1 MGKKL
6 REGTRSPAAEYPL
19 MRSIDLRDHQ
29 PRILYITAEVETAG
43 ATVLGRVAVQ
53 KNSLAYAITLGK
65 TVKGRLRFTREYR
78 VAERSN
84 ECEAVPEYCTTL
96 EKLFIGQLVRD
107 TRRRKKQQL

>member
-1 MGKKL
+1 MRKKFP
-6 REGTRSPAAEYPL
+6 EGARTPAAEYPL

-84 ECEAVPEYCTTL
+84 ECKTVSEHRAAFK
-96 EKLFIGQLVRD
+96 KLIIGQRVCD
-107 TRRRKKQQL
+107 TGR